1 MLAQQFPGERS
12 GEIPPS
18 GLVSGV
24 SPQDQ
29 YEPVYLGRFSQ
40 TIHEVGGDIFILDD
54 KTIYIQV
61 SIVKIM

>member
-1 MLAQQFPGERS
+1 MAMMVCFF
-12 GEIPPS
+12 
-18 GLVSGV
+18 LVSGV